1 MSKPVI
7 NVTPLIDVL
16 LVLLIIFMVIS
27 PTRPSQFEAR
37 LPSEPTNHI
46 VEPNPYT
53 IVIAVDPNSRLK
65 LNNDETDASV
75 GAPDKLIT
83 RLQEIFKLRSENL
96 VNERT
101 VFIKAPR
108 KLDYGSVVHVVDAV
122 KLAGG
127 YPISLQIDSL
137 E

>member
-16 LVLLIIFMVIS
+16 LVLLVIFMVIS

-37 LPSEPTNHI
+37 LPSESKSDK

-53 IVIAVDPNSRLK
+53 VVVAVDLESRLK
-65 LNNDETDASV
+65 INNEETDAVAGSPENLV
-75 GAPDKLIT
+75 T
-83 RLQEIFKLRSENL
+83 RLREIFALRAENL

-108 KLDYGSVVHVVDAV
+108 KLDYGSVVHIVDAV

-127 YPISLQIDSL
+127 DPISLQIDRL
-137 E
+137 D